1 MLVEYFPK
9 PKIAISNQ
17 QNNHLSTSFQ
27 EFDFLLNSN
36 KPDINC
42 KQMWPAGA
50 FVDLR
55 LNENDYP
62 LNMKYIKEVQIE
74 KRKALRAEYK
84 D

>member
-1 MLVEYFPK
+1 
-9 PKIAISNQ
+9 
-17 QNNHLSTSFQ
+17 
-27 EFDFLLNSN
+27 
-36 KPDINC
+36 
-42 KQMWPAGA
+42 MWPAGS

-74 KRKALRAEYK
+74 KRKAFRAEYK